1 MLLAA
6 LQNFGSEE
14 EGEETDSPPLEELSD
29 EELMLRYGEEGETDA
44 FEILLSRH
52 EKPVFNFIL
61 KRCGRRGE
69 AEELLQETFLRVV
82 RSADS
87 YEPKAKFTTWLYTIA
102 RNLCIDRARKAKGH
116 TEVSLDKPIGDDPD
130 DDTYVD
136 QMANDEANASSVDHD
151 RKTFRRRLQQALDEL
166 PDKQREVFVLREFSE
181 LKYRE
186 IADVVDAAVPTVKSR
201 MRYALKALR
210 GHLADYKDHS
220 FDVEER
226 QHVEAKN

>member
-1 MLLAA
+1 MILAA
-6 LQNFGSEE
+6 VKSLASGDDDE
-14 EGEETDSPPLEELSD
+14 PPLAERDDETLMLQYAGDGDVEAFEELV
-29 EELMLRYGEEGETDA
+29 
-44 FEILLSRH
+44 SRH

-61 KRCGRRGE
+61 KRCGNRGK

-102 RNLCIDRARKAKGH
+102 RNLCIDRARKQKGH
-116 TEVSLDKPIGDDPD
+116 TELSLDKPVGDNPD

-136 QMANDEANASSVDHD
+136 RMADDDANSASVDHD
-151 RKTFRRRLQQALDEL
+151 RRAFREKLKEALEEL

-181 LKYRE
+181 MKYRE
-186 IADVVDAAVPTVKSR
+186 IAEVVDAAVPTVKSR

-210 GHLADYKDHS
+210 GHLAEFRDHS

-226 QHVEAKN
+226 KQIEAKG

>member
-1 MLLAA
+1 MIFAA
-6 LQNFGSEE
+6 VKSLGS
-14 EGEETDSPPLEELSD
+14 DDDPPPLEERDD
-29 EELMLRYGEEGETDA
+29 ETLMLQYADDGDVDA
-44 FEILLSRH
+44 FEELVSRH

-61 KRCGRRGE
+61 KRCGQRQL

-102 RNLCIDRARKAKGH
+102 RNLCIDRARKEKGP
-116 TEVSLDKPIGDDPD
+116 TELSLDKPVGDDPD

-136 QMANDEANASSVDHD
+136 RMADEEANSASVDHD
-151 RKTFRRRLQQALDEL
+151 RRAFRKKLKESLQEL

-201 MRYALKALR
+201 MRYALDALR
-210 GHLADYKDHS
+210 GHLAEYRDHS

-226 QHVEAKN
+226 QHVEAKG

>member
-1 MLLAA
+1 MLFAA
-6 LQNFGSEE
+6 INSFGGDDDQPPIEERDDETLMLQYADDGNVEAF
-14 EGEETDSPPLEELSD
+14 EELV
-29 EELMLRYGEEGETDA
+29 
-44 FEILLSRH
+44 SRH

-61 KRCGRRGE
+61 KRCGQRQR

-102 RNLCIDRARKAKGH
+102 RNLCIDRARKQKGH
-116 TEVSLDKPIGDDPD
+116 TELSLDKPIGDSPD

-136 QMANDEANASSVDHD
+136 QMADDEANSASVDHD
-151 RKTFRRRLQQALDEL
+151 RRAFREQLKEALEEL
-166 PDKQREVFVLREFSE
+166 PDKQREVFVLRQFSE

-186 IADVVDAAVPTVKSR
+186 IAEVVDAAVPTVKSR
-201 MRYALKALR
+201 MRYALKSLR
-210 GHLADYKDHS
+210 GHLAEYRDHS

-226 QHVEAKN
+226 KHVEAKG